1 MSATSEIR
9 RFDFWLRHG
18 YAFLTPKWPLTCDL
32 LITNIQ
38 HRREKRRNNIY
49 MYATRTFNTSK
60 RFALLFWRRKTGSDG
75 WTAAS
80 LALVSP
86 CLKSISDWFS
96 WWLRICGSS
105 NVPAEGK
112 HATTWSGRN
121 YKMTVFSNQ
130 VSSIFLSGSLV
141 TLVVVT
147 VMPLSRL

>member
-1 MSATSEIR
+1 MAPYMR
-9 RFDFWLRHG
+9 RT
-18 YAFLTPKWPLTCDL
+18 YYKYP
-32 LITNIQ
+32 
-38 HRREKRRNNIY
+38 
-49 MYATRTFNTSK
+49 TSK
-60 RFALLFWRRKTGSDG
+60 GEKTKQSLHVRKTHLWYVETVHPFILMGKNGSDG
-75 WTAAS
+75 WSAAS

-112 HATTWSGRN
+112 HATTWSRRN
-121 YKMTVFSNQ
+121 YKMTMFSNQ